1 MENEHFSCVPSP
13 ELSYN
18 NYRKLP
24 RKVLNKVLSLGGTQQ
39 IFTGIIPAPGS
50 MSLPFHISCLTEKV
64 LLSYTIP
71 SLLAVEEWGGLL
83 QAF

>member
-1 MENEHFSCVPSP
+1 MENEHFSCVPCP
-13 ELSYN
+13 KLSYN

-24 RKVLNKVLSLGGTQQ
+24 RKVLNKVLYGKLS
-39 IFTGIIPAPGS
+39 PGS
-50 MSLPFHISCLTEKV
+50 NSLRFTPVIFAEKV

>member
-24 RKVLNKVLSLGGTQQ
+24 RKVLNKVFSLGGTQQ
-39 IFTGIIPAPGS
+39 IFT
-50 MSLPFHISCLTEKV
+50 CL
-64 LLSYTIP
+64 LYT
-71 SLLAVEEWGGLL
+71 SDAADE
-83 QAF
+83 

>member
-24 RKVLNKVLSLGGTQQ
+24 RKVLNKVSLGGTQQ

-71 SLLAVEEWGGLL
+71 SLLAVEGWSGLL